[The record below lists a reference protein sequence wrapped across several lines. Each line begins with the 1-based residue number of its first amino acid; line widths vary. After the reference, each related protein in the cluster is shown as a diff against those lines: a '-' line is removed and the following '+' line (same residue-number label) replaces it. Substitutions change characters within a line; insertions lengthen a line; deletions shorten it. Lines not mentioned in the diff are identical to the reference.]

1 MAIKKLNPAT
11 EFEKMLMWTSYR
23 YCIGR
28 HSYVTAMADDIG
40 INFYS
45 KLTEDE
51 RLRTAKDICRQIK
64 DCLHFLPFSFVI
76 DKDWSDNCNPIN
88 ILMQFFRRADI
99 TCMEELADYC
109 EVCYDSKEDKFHTE
123 KRSFRKLN
131 SYISVSDI
139 EDLLVWDRLANLFD
153 NRSHR
158 MVTLIDGSEHI
169 AFPEWVR
176 DSEFIDRNEF
186 GYDICRL
193 KPFGWHI
200 QYKPL
205 NEFIA
210 GKTNLAIP
218 KGSIKIINELLSKEN
233 KK

>member
-1 MAIKKLNPAT
+1 MKKEHTPAT

-51 RLRTAKDICRQIK
+51 RLRTAKDIRRQIK

-88 ILMQFFRRADI
+88 ILMQFFQRDNV
-99 TCMEELADYC
+99 TCIEDLASYC
-109 EVCYDSKEDKFHTE
+109 EVCYDAIEDRFYTE
-123 KRSFRKLN
+123 KRQSKDMS
-131 SYISVSDI
+131 SYSSVIDI
-139 EDLLVWDRLANLFD
+139 EDLLMWDRLANFFD
-153 NRSHR
+153 SRTHR
-158 MVTLIDGSEHI
+158 KITLIDGSEHI
-169 AFPEWVR
+169 AFPHWTR
-176 DSEFIDRNEF
+176 YSEHIGKNKF
-186 GYDICRL
+186 GYYVSQL
-193 KPFGWHI
+193 KPFGWYI

-205 NEFIA
+205 DNFLNGE
-210 GKTNLAIP
+210 KNLVIP
-218 KGSIKIINELLSKEN
+218 KESIKYINELLSKEN